1 MDAQA
6 AVDGIRSLGEKRVVT
21 FLGFS
26 DAGYEDEARAQE
38 VLLAELATFDPR
50 DTIVCSGATAQGIGM
65 VYPLALRKGFRTVVW
80 VTINGKAEQPIGDGS
95 DAILRW

>member
-26 DAGYEDEARAQE
+26 DAGYEDEARARE

-50 DTIVCSGATAQGIGM
+50 DTIVCSGATAQGIGI